1 MNRWARLRAA
11 ALGALLAA
19 CGPDPQPAAPATA
32 WTEAQ
37 RQQIAALSLSRLGA
51 PPADPTNA
59 HADDPR
65 AAALGARL
73 FEDPRLSRNGRVSCA
88 SCHQP
93 AQAFTDGLARSRG
106 IGETERN
113 APSLVGAAWSPW
125 QFWDGR
131 ADSLWAQALG
141 PLSHPREQGLSI
153 EAIARAVAAHYSADY
168 AETFGEAPAAR
179 PAAAAERT
187 AVNAAKAIAAFERRL
202 RPTPARFDAFADA
215 LARDPSAATPL
226 DAAEQRGL
234 RLFLGR
240 GQCLRC
246 HFGPLLTNHGF
257 HNTGLGPQERRYDRG
272 RIAGIETLL
281 QSSYNCRGSHSDAP
295 DRDCPQL
302 QYLRR
307 GTPELVGGFKTPS
320 LRGLRQTAPYMHDGR
335 FTTLQQVVEHYN
347 RAPNLDAR
355 YGHTELMPLGLTTQ
369 EQQDL
374 VAFLGSL
381 SMETPAQPMAAP
393 AP

>member
-1 MNRWARLRAA
+1 VTAGRCRLAVL
-11 ALGALLAA
+11 ALLLAA
-19 CGPDPQPAAPATA
+19 CGPAPNPAAPALE

-37 RQQIAALSLSRLGA
+37 RSQVGSLSLSNLA
-51 PPADPTNA
+51 PPPADPTNA

-88 SCHQP
+88 SCHPP
-93 AQAFTDGLARSRG
+93 AQAFADGLARSRG
-106 IGETERN
+106 IAETVRN

-141 PLSHPREQGLSI
+141 PLSHPDEQGLD
-153 EAIARAVAAHYSADY
+153 APGIAQVVVAHYPREY
-168 AETFGEAPAAR
+168 AEVFGVAPFAE
-179 PAAAAERT
+179 PLAAAEQT
-187 AVNAAKAIAAFERRL
+187 AVNTAKAIAAFERSL
-202 RPTPARFDAFADA
+202 RPAPTRFDAFADA
-215 LARDPSAATPL
+215 LAAGPATATQL

-246 HFGPLLTNHGF
+246 HFGPLFTNHGF
-257 HNTGLGPQERRYDRG
+257 HNTGLGPHERKFDVG
-272 RIAGIETLL
+272 RIDGIETLL
-281 QSSYNCRGSHSDAP
+281 KSVYNCRGEHSDDP
-295 DRDCPQL
+295 RRDCPQL

-307 GTPELVGGFKTPS
+307 GTPELVGGFKTPG

-335 FTTLQQVVEHYN
+335 FTTLEQVVGHYN

-355 YGHTELMPLGLTTQ
+355 YGHSELMPLGLTAA

-381 SMETPAQPMAAP
+381 TTETPAQPQAAP